1 MNVKHHNIP
10 TFSGAMLLLIL
21 AAAPLFLSLAFLGRQ
36 AMIRHDMEE
45 RLEKEALTTIF
56 VPRGRLYWVKKDKE
70 IQVGKDLFDVKKIVP
85 VAKGYL
91 VTGLYDYDEKHIHR
105 QLSNAIEGQAEEEQ
119 QDAFGTWLFKQ
130 QYTCPDQET
139 AMPVESTAILKLY
152 NMYPTGYFQKNE
164 QKVPTPPPRH
174 QFS

>member
-36 AMIRHDMEE
+36 AVIRHEMEE

-56 VPRGRLYWVKKDKE
+56 VPKGQLYWVKKNKE

-85 VAKGYL
+85 VESGYL
-91 VTGLYDYDEKHIHR
+91 VTGLYDHDEKHIHR

-130 QYTCPDQET
+130 QYTCPGQEV
-139 AMPVESTAILKLY
+139 AMPVETIAILTLY
-152 NMYPTGYFQKNE
+152 NIYPTGYFQKNE

-174 QFS
+174 PST